1 MKIIIY
7 FVEYIVVK
15 ILFFIFKIIGYK
27 NSSNLGF
34 LIGKYFGPL
43 FRSKSLIKNK
53 IVSQVQ
59 LSIPTYTKENL
70 PKELIGIDAIKPGSR
85 NL

>member
-1 MKIIIY
+1 MGG
-7 FVEYIVVK
+7 
-15 ILFFIFKIIGYK
+15 KIIGYACIIDR
-27 NSSNLGF
+27 SNG
-34 LIGKYFGPL
+34 
-43 FRSKSLIKNK
+43 KSLIKDK

>member
-1 MKIIIY
+1 MGGKIVGYACIIDR
-7 FVEYIVVK
+7 
-15 ILFFIFKIIGYK
+15 
-27 NSSNLGF
+27 SNG
-34 LIGKYFGPL
+34 
-43 FRSKSLIKNK
+43 KSLIKDK

-70 PKELIGIDAIKPGSR
+70 PKELKGIDAIKPGSR